1 MALTSPNMA
10 NREVCDLI
18 FVNYKTKIP
27 FLNVDYANTSAVG
40 LDGTTVY
47 ATGGQGA
54 PRRIA
59 FDGERTGTIKFETQI
74 QPFKLFSLISG
85 ASVGA
90 SGVLMEREEVTCGTA
105 GKLNIKQS
113 PTVASINVFANDDD
127 CGAVYKGTWASVAAT
142 APETGYDIT
151 FTAGDGEL
159 KTIDKDAKY
168 IVYYLREISSNVQV
182 LKIKDTTFPKDFIAY
197 GSTIYKTEG
206 GEEAPYKW
214 IAYKCHPQ
222 NAMELSFANTGDP
235 ATLTVTCELLADTDG
250 NIMDMLLIEE

>member
-1 MALTSPNMA
+1 MALTPNMA

-18 FVNYKTKIP
+18 FADFKTGVP
-27 FLNVDYANTSAVG
+27 FLNVDYANTNAIG

-47 ATGGQGA
+47 AFGGKGA

-74 QPFKLFSLISG
+74 QTFKLYSLITG
-85 ASVGA
+85 ADIKT

-113 PTVASINVFANDDD
+113 PTAASINVFANGDD
-127 CGAVYKGTWASVAAT
+127 CGAVYKGTWTSAAAT
-142 APETGYDIT
+142 APATGYDIT
-151 FTAGDGEL
+151 FVAGEGES
-159 KTIDKDAKY
+159 KTIVKGAKY
-168 IVYYLREISSNVQV
+168 IVYYLREISTKVQV
-182 LKIKDTTFPKDFIAY
+182 LKTKDTTFPKDFVAY
-197 GSTIYKTEG
+197 GSTLYKTEG

-222 NAMELSFANTGDP
+222 NALEISFANTGDP
-235 ATLTVTCELLADTDG
+235 ATLTVACDLLADSDG
-250 NIMDMLLIEE
+250 NIIDMLLIEE